1 MTAALL
7 AILTFIIVTVVL
19 LAITLLADRNP
30 QNDIVRTRLEAV
42 QRAERRDG
50 ASAELQLVRDEL
62 LSDVPA
68 LNKILMRWSSVEIFR
83 KYLYQAGVKAKP
95 GKIILISGVSVLAGY
110 LVSENLLHNRLLAF
124 PIAIAAGG
132 IPFLVV
138 AFMRH
143 RRFSAFERLFP
154 EALDLLSRAVRAG
167 HAFTTGLEMI
177 AAEVSDPV
185 GGEFKATFDE
195 QNFGLPFRD
204 ALFNLTERVPLLDV
218 RFFVTAILIQ
228 KETGGNLAEILD
240 TLARVIRERFKIQRE
255 VKTRTAQG
263 RMSAGILIAM
273 PPAMLIAL
281 SALNPH
287 YVSLLFTD
295 PYGPYALITG
305 FVLQVIGGFVIWKIV
320 NFEV

>member
-19 LAITLLADRNP
+19 LAITLLAGRDPR
-30 QNDIVRTRLEAV
+30 NDIVRTRLEAV

-62 LSDVPA
+62 LSDLPA
-68 LNKILMRWSSVEIFR
+68 LNKILMKWASVSNVTR
-83 KYLYQAGVKAKP
+83 YLNQAGVKTKP
-95 GKIILISGVSVLAGY
+95 GKIILIAGACVLAGY
-110 LVSENLLHNRLLAF
+110 LVPATLLHNHLLAL
-124 PIAIAAGG
+124 PIAAAAGC

-138 AFMRH
+138 AFMRR
-143 RRFSAFERLFP
+143 RRFKAFERLFP

-177 AAEVSDPV
+177 ATELADPV
-185 GGEFKATFDE
+185 GGEFRATFEE

-204 ALFNLTERVPLLDV
+204 ALFNLVERVPLLDV

-240 TLARVIRERFKIQRE
+240 TLSRVIRERFKIQRE
-255 VKTRTAQG
+255 VRTRTAQG
-263 RMSAGILIAM
+263 RLSAGILVAL
-273 PPAMLIAL
+273 PPAMLMAL
-281 SALNPH
+281 SALNPQ

-295 PYGPYALITG
+295 PYGPYALVTG
-305 FVLQVIGGFVIWKIV
+305 FVLQVIGGIVIWKIV